1 MQVFNKENL
10 AIVSKKLI
18 AKTLNEFHY
27 EGLIKPSVINVDDSG
42 ISTLQL
48 KINDKVFTYK
58 GKKRIYGN
66 YVVDPNSVTLTL
78 NGQTESF
85 QDILQLCLDIAG
97 ELNVSDFT
105 KAYFLEEMN
114 STIMADLHLLQS
126 SQSVPTSKVA
136 KMTYEEIEGE
146 IEAHPWVIFNKGR
159 KGFSYSDYKKYA
171 PESKEKINLFWIAIK
186 SEHANYAG
194 DENNR
199 YETLINEELSASEIE
214 HFNNILKDKNVDPND
229 YMFMPVH
236 PWQWDNMI
244 VSHFNIALANNDII
258 ALDYGKDNYLAQQS
272 IRTLSNISDSNKR
285 FVKTC
290 MTIFNT
296 AVWRGL
302 PKKRILLAPELSTW
316 LKNLIGKDEFIAKEC
331 GLGLMSECA
340 GIQLDQDYYFQIQKA
355 PYQYKEMLGITWREP
370 LCNILNEGE
379 RALPL
384 SSLIHIGADNIPVVK
399 CIIEESNLS
408 VKEWTK
414 RFHEAML
421 YPLLHTLV
429 KYGVVFSPHGQ
440 NAVIVLKDNVPTRMI
455 IKDFADD
462 VHISIDG
469 YKQMYKDFPAIAKGT
484 ILESPPEVLIH
495 FIQTTLFICHYRYLS
510 DILDR
515 YMDFSEKDFFT
526 SVRETILSY
535 QQKFP
540 ELKNK
545 MALYNFFE
553 SHHVKV
559 ALNKVRLVT
568 QGYKDDA
575 SRPEPAM
582 NDLVEN
588 PLVEKRDALSFEI

>member
-1 MQVFNKENL
+1 MNVFNKDNL
-10 AIVSKKLI
+10 SIVGKKLI

-27 EGLIKPSVINVDDSG
+27 EGLTKPSIIDVDDNG
-42 ISTLQL
+42 WSTLQL
-48 KINDKVFTYK
+48 KIGQKIYTYK

-66 YVVDPNSVTLTL
+66 YVVDPNSVTLQIDG
-78 NGQTESF
+78 NVQAF
-85 QDILQLCLDIAG
+85 DDILQLCLDIADD
-97 ELNVSDFT
+97 LKINDFT
-105 KAYFLEEMN
+105 KAYFIEEMN

-126 SQSVPTSKVA
+126 SQNVATSKVA
-136 KMTYEEIEGE
+136 QMTYEEIEGE

-159 KGFSYSDYKKYA
+159 KGFSYPDYLKYA
-171 PESKEKINLFWIAIK
+171 PESKSKINLFWIAIK
-186 SEHANYAG
+186 KDHANYAG
-194 DENNR
+194 DENNS
-199 YETLINEELSASEIE
+199 YDKLISEELSKNEIE
-214 HFNNILKDKNVDPND
+214 HFNNILKDKQLDPAH

-244 VSHFNIALANNDII
+244 VTHFNMAIANNDLVP
-258 ALDYGKDNYLAQQS
+258 LDYGKDNYLAQQS
-272 IRTLSNISDSNKR
+272 IRTLSNISDNNKR

-302 PKKRILLAPELSTW
+302 PKKRILLAPDLSTW
-316 LKNLIGKDEFIAKEC
+316 LKNLIGKDEFIAGEC

-355 PYQYKEMLGITWREP
+355 PYQFKEMLGITWREP
-370 LCNILNEGE
+370 MSNILKKGE

-384 SSLIHIGADNIPVVK
+384 SSLIHVGFDNTPVVK
-399 CIIEESNLS
+399 CIIESSGLS

-414 RFHEAML
+414 KFHEAML

-429 KYGVVFSPHGQ
+429 KYGLVFSPHGQ

-515 YMDFSEKDFFT
+515 YMDFSEKDFFA

-575 SRPEPAM
+575 NRPEPAI
-582 NDLVEN
+582 NELVEN
-588 PLVEKRDALSFEI
+588 PLVEKRDALSHEV